1 MLYPLS
7 YEGGGWRKG
16 GTKLACVWSSGL
28 FGVGERG
35 GFGLSGL

>member
-16 GTKLACVWSSGL
+16 GTKLGGMWSSGL
-28 FGVGERG
+28 
-35 GFGLSGL
+35 SGAGDRA

>member
-16 GTKLACVWSSGL
+16 GTKLACAWPSGL
-28 FGVGERG
+28 RGVRCRA
-35 GFGLSGL
+35 